1 MIAIIIWL
9 PIYALL
15 VLAVVISTP
24 FLESDIDNDALAT
37 FIFYLCAGLLWT
49 IPPAILIK
57 WMQKPEE

>member
-9 PIYALL
+9 PIYAMM

-24 FLESDIDNDALAT
+24 FLESGVADNALAT
-37 FIFYLCAGLLWT
+37 FLFYLSAGLLWT

-57 WMQKPEE
+57 WMQKPE